1 MRKILL
7 LGLGTLCAAVAL
19 DLGCSSSSSDDSAA
33 AGDAGSDGTTIVTD
47 GGSSEASTI
56 TAAQA
61 CSDLANAR
69 CAKIDSCGGGFGV
82 EVKYGDLATCE
93 SRLSAQCV
101 LGLAAPN
108 TGATPANR
116 EACSTSI
123 AAEDCPTFLGTD
135 APDPCVPP
143 AGTLAAGSACGAA
156 AQCQS
161 TYCAIPVGS
170 ACGTCATAPVAGDP
184 CTATGEC
191 GGRAGLVC
199 AKATGTC
206 VTAGVANASCDL
218 THPCAAEYEC
228 VRTLDAGVAGSDDAG
243 ISLEGKCQLGGT
255 TVGTVC
261 RGNVIDPRCE
271 KSVYLTCEDRACAQD
286 SFADAGAPCGDLD
299 GGAADCLAGGSCQ
312 NGTCV
317 APAAEGSA
325 CDTVNGP
332 TCLAP
337 ARCIGTD
344 NDGGVTG
351 TCTLVDP
358 STCK

>member
-7 LGLGTLCAAVAL
+7 LGLGTLCAAFAL

-33 AGDAGSDGTTIVTD
+33 ASDSGSDGTTQTD
-47 GGSSEASTI
+47 GGTGEASTI

-61 CSDLANAR
+61 CTDLANAR
-69 CAKIDSCGGGFGV
+69 CAKINSCGGGFGV
-82 EVKYGDLATCE
+82 DVKYGDIATCE

-108 TGATPANR
+108 TGATAANR
-116 EACSTSI
+116 EECSASI

-135 APDPCVPP
+135 APDPCIPP
-143 AGTLAAGSACGAA
+143 AGSLAAGTACGVA

-170 ACGTCATAPVAGDP
+170 ACGTCATVPAAGDP
-184 CTATGEC
+184 CTTTGEC

-199 AKATGTC
+199 SRLTGTC
-206 VTAGVANASCDL
+206 VAAGVANASCDL

-228 VRTLDAGVAGSDDAG
+228 VKTLDAGVTDDAG
-243 ISLEGKCQLGGT
+243 ISVEGTCQLGGT
-255 TVGTVC
+255 TAGSTC
-261 RGNVIDPRCE
+261 RPGNVTDPRCE
-271 KSVYLTCEDRACAQD
+271 EAVYLTCEDKTCAQD
-286 SFADAGAPCGDLD
+286 SFADAGSPCGDFD
-299 GGAADCLAGGSCQ
+299 GGSTDCNGGASCQ

-317 APAAEGSA
+317 AAAAEGSA
-325 CDTVNGP
+325 CDSVNGP

-351 TCTLVDP
+351 TCMLVDP